1 MRLTGSGLG
10 CPDWPECNRSSF
22 VDVSSSHGAIEQVNR
37 LFTGVVAIAVILAV
51 LGALVRVPRRRD
63 LTWLSLG
70 LVAGVIGQIVL
81 GGITVLTDLNPVAV
95 QSHFVLSIL
104 ILTDAVVLHHRAAE
118 EPGPYRPT
126 VPGSVRRHVL
136 MAWGLV
142 GLAIV
147 TGTVVTGS
155 GPHGGDE
162 RARRFGFA
170 VTSVARV
177 HSITVL
183 VTIGFLLWLAY
194 RIRRGPAWVT
204 LGERLTG
211 VLVALVIQGT
221 IGYLQYFNDVPVQ
234 LVAMHIVGV
243 VVVWWLTCNL
253 ALATRAPV
261 GPARPLP
268 SARSAPRGRRAE
280 RLGAD
285 RSAAESGD
293 ADSDPVRRFNR
304 RTATTPDGLPSGASR
319 SRSKRSGERRRR
331 SSR

>member
-1 MRLTGSGLG
+1 MVERTEDAHDGVEPGRWRLRPATYRRLTLLAALALAVIIVTGALVRLTGSGLG

-22 VDVSSSHGAIEQVNR
+22 VDVSSTHGAIEQVNR

-51 LGALVRVPRRRD
+51 LGALVREPRRRD

-70 LVAGVIGQIVL
+70 LVGGVIGQIVL
-81 GGITVLTDLNPVAV
+81 GGITVLTDLHPVAV

-104 ILTDAVVLHHRAAE
+104 ILTDAVVLHHRASEA
-118 EPGPYRPT
+118 PGPYRPT
-126 VPGSVRRHVL
+126 VPGPIRRQVL
-136 MAWGLV
+136 VAWGLV

-162 RARRFGFA
+162 TARRFGFA

-183 VTIGFLLWLAY
+183 VTVGFLLWLAY
-194 RIRRGPAWVT
+194 RIRRGPVWVT
-204 LGERLTG
+204 LGDRLTG

-221 IGYLQYFNDVPVQ
+221 IGYVQYFDDVPVQ

-253 ALATRAPV
+253 ALATREPITAGDELDAPA
-261 GPARPLP
+261 PAP
-268 SARSAPRGRRAE
+268 AQ
-280 RLGAD
+280 
-285 RSAAESGD
+285 GD
-293 ADSDPVRRFNR
+293 VSDP
-304 RTATTPDGLPSGASR
+304 LSR
-319 SRSKRSGERRRR
+319 
-331 SSR
+331 